1 MAFIGRRA
9 SGSKS
14 RPETPAVQINM
25 EPKDTEVVLPVTIM
39 SGFFQR
45 SQEPP
50 KEGDIVEGP
59 VISLD
64 RARLYIDLPP
74 FGTGVIYGREYMNA
88 REVIKRTNVGD
99 RIQAKVLSVNTKDG
113 YIELSLK
120 EARQAV
126 LWAEAEDA
134 VKNKLQ
140 FELVIKEANKG
151 GLIMDW
157 QGLAGFLP
165 ASQLKAEH
173 YPRVTDGYKDK
184 ILEELRKLV
193 GTKLTVSMIG
203 AQPKEGKLIFS
214 EKGSDDKEKKELIAN
229 YAVGDIVDGEVTGM
243 VDFGAFFKLEE
254 GLEGLVHISEIDWGL
269 VDDPRHFFK
278 VGDKMKVKIIDI
290 KDGKVSLSVKA
301 LKENPWQVAAN
312 KYNKGDKVE
321 GVVIK
326 FNKHGALASIEE
338 GIAGLIHVSEFG
350 SEEKLRASLELGK
363 RYPFTISLFDPKDM
377 RMALSYS
384 K

>member
-1 MAFIGRRA
+1 ME
-9 SGSKS
+9 
-14 RPETPAVQINM
+14 ETI
-25 EPKDTEVVLPVTIM
+25 
-39 SGFFQR
+39 
-45 SQEPP
+45 
-50 KEGDIVEGP
+50 
-59 VISLD
+59 
-64 RARLYIDLPP
+64 
-74 FGTGVIYGREYMNA
+74 IYGRADDDLVSNGG
-88 REVIKRTNVGD
+88 NGD
-99 RIQAKVLSVNTKDG
+99 DEIGGGSGNDILGGGAGSDTLNGGSGSDRLNGGSGNDKLIYVLSQNGGATDLYMGGFGIDTVEIRLTLN
-113 YIELSLK
+113 EW
-120 EARQAV
+120 ANAVVRQ
-126 LWAEAEDA
+126 E
-134 VKNKLQ
+134 
-140 FELVIKEANKG
+140 
-151 GLIMDW
+151 
-157 QGLAGFLP
+157 
-165 ASQLKAEH
+165 
-173 YPRVTDGYKDK
+173 
-184 ILEELRKLV
+184 ILEYVQHLATVQTNQKSGEV
-193 GTKLTVSMIG
+193 SNGIASDFTFDFGGGTKLTVSMIG

-301 LKENPWQVAAN
+301 LKNNPWQTAAN

-350 SEEKLRASLELGK
+350 TEEKLRAALELGK
-363 RYPFTISLFDPKDM
+363 RYPFTISLFDPKEM
-377 RMALSYS
+377 RMALSYGD
-384 K
+384 KK

>member
-1 MAFIGRRA
+1 MD
-9 SGSKS
+9 
-14 RPETPAVQINM
+14 T
-25 EPKDTEVVLPVTIM
+25 KDTEVVLPVTVM
-39 SGFFQR
+39 SGFFER
-45 SQEPP
+45 SKEPP
-50 KEGDIVEGP
+50 KEGDIIEGP

-99 RIQAKVLSVNTKDG
+99 VIAAKVISINTKDG

-126 LWAEAEDA
+126 LWTEAEEA

-140 FELVIKEANKG
+140 FELVVKEANKG

-173 YPRVTDGYKDK
+173 YPRVSDGDKDK

-214 EKGSDDKEKKELIAN
+214 EKGLDDKEKKELIAN
-229 YAVGDIVDGEVTGM
+229 YAVGDVVMGEVTGM

-301 LKENPWQVAAN
+301 MKDNPWQTAST

-338 GIAGLIHVSEFG
+338 GIAGLVHVSEFG
-350 SEEKLRASLELGK
+350 TEEKLRSSLELGK
-363 RYPFTISLFDPKDM
+363 RYHFTISLFDPKEM
-377 RMALSYS
+377 RMALSYGD
-384 K
+384 KK